1 MKKTVNLASPSVGFK
16 EIRSVSRV
24 LRSGNL
30 AQGKEVLK
38 FEKSFSNLVDEREC
52 IAVNSGTSAL
62 YIACLSL
69 GVGVGD
75 EVILPSFS
83 FAATANAVAL
93 TGATPVFV
101 DIQIGSYN
109 IDPVEVEKKI
119 TSKTKAILVV
129 HLYGLC
135 ADMPDILSIANRHGL
150 LVIEDAA
157 QAHLA
162 SIDGKQA
169 GTFGDAAAFSFYP
182 TKNMTSGEGGMV
194 VLKESSASRFA
205 RMFRNQG
212 MEIRYQNEIIGMNL
226 RMTDIHAAIGNVQ
239 ILKLEKRTQARE
251 KNASFL
257 SQRLEGVDTPKS
269 YPGYRH
275 VYHQY
280 TILTKFDRIKFR
292 ESLLN
297 FGVQSDTY
305 YPNPIHRLKPYQSGD
320 NLPVTDSCADQVLS
334 IPVHPALSKKD
345 LNKIVDAVNRSVGIV
360 AG

>member
-1 MKKTVNLASPSVGFK
+1 VGLK
-16 EIRSVSRV
+16 EIRSVTRV

-38 FEKSFSNLVDEREC
+38 FEKAFSSLVSQREC
-52 IAVNSGTSAL
+52 VAVNSGTSAL

-69 GVGVGD
+69 GIGIGD

-93 TGATPVFV
+93 TGATPIFV
-101 DIQIGSYN
+101 DIQAGSYN
-109 IDPVEVEKKI
+109 IDPAEVEKRI

-135 ADMPDILSIANRHGL
+135 ADMPSILSIARKFDL

-162 SIDGKQA
+162 SINGNQA

-182 TKNMTSGEGGMV
+182 TKNMTSGEGGML
-194 VLKESSASRFA
+194 VLKDNSTSRFA

-212 MEIRYQNEIIGMNL
+212 MEVRYQNEIIGMNL

-239 ILKLEKRTQARE
+239 ILQLEKRTQARE
-251 KNASFL
+251 ENAAFL
-257 SQRLEGVDTPKS
+257 SERLQGVDTPKF

-280 TILTKFDRIKFR
+280 TILTKSDRKKFR
-292 ESLLN
+292 ESLLD

-305 YPNPIHRLKPYQSGD
+305 YPNPIHKLKPYQSGD
-320 NLPVTDSCADQVLS
+320 KLPVTDSCADQVLS
-334 IPVHPALSKKD
+334 IPVHPALTKKD
-345 LNKIVDAVNRSVGIV
+345 LLKIVNAVNKSVEIV
-360 AG
+360 EG

>member
-1 MKKTVNLASPSVGFK
+1 MGLK
-16 EIRSVSRV
+16 EIRSVTRV

-38 FEKSFSNLVDEREC
+38 FEKAFSSLVSQREC
-52 IAVNSGTSAL
+52 VAVNSGTSAL

-69 GVGVGD
+69 GIGIGD

-93 TGATPVFV
+93 TGATPIFV
-101 DIQIGSYN
+101 DIQAGSYN
-109 IDPVEVEKKI
+109 IDPAEVEKRI

-135 ADMPDILSIANRHGL
+135 ADMPSILSIARKFDL

-162 SIDGKQA
+162 SINGNQA

-182 TKNMTSGEGGMV
+182 TKNMTSGEGGML
-194 VLKESSASRFA
+194 VLKDNSTSRFA

-212 MEIRYQNEIIGMNL
+212 MEVRYQNEIIGMNL

-239 ILKLEKRTQARE
+239 ILQLEKRTQARE
-251 KNASFL
+251 ENAAFL
-257 SQRLEGVDTPKS
+257 SERLQGVDTPKF

-280 TILTKFDRIKFR
+280 TILTKSDRKKFR
-292 ESLLN
+292 ESLLD

-305 YPNPIHRLKPYQSGD
+305 YPNPIHKLKPYQSGD
-320 NLPVTDSCADQVLS
+320 KLPVTDSCADQVLS
-334 IPVHPALSKKD
+334 IPVHPALTKKD
-345 LNKIVDAVNRSVGIV
+345 LLKIVNAVNKSVEIV
-360 AG
+360 EG